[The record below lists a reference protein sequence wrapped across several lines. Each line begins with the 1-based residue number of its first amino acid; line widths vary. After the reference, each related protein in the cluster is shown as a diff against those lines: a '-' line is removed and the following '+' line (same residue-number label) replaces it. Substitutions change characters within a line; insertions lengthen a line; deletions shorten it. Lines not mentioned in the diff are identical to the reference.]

1 MSNLKFARDVIRAEL
16 QHAKQGLAYYEER
29 VQQLES
35 ALQQVDSLNG
45 PGKTKTAPKTTE
57 KNARAETY
65 SGVRPKGKAS
75 HSSSGRNSSAL
86 PKTGGDFWMRHVS
99 KKPKSAVDI
108 ANTAAAALK
117 LDPEKDQDLVRV
129 LKSRVAPALQN
140 LVNTKRVQDQG
151 IGRERRFF
159 VG

>member
-1 MSNLKFARDVIRAEL
+1 MSSLKFARDVIRAEL

-45 PGKTKTAPKTTE
+45 PGKTKTASGTTE
-57 KNARAETY
+57 KNGRARKQRAGR
-65 SGVRPKGKAS
+65 SKGKAGR
-75 HSSSGRNSSAL
+75 SSDRNGSAL
-86 PKTGGDFWMRHVS
+86 PKTGGDFWMRLVS
-99 KKPKSAVDI
+99 RKPKSAVDI
-108 ANTAAAALK
+108 ANAAAAALK

-140 LVNTKRVQDQG
+140 LVSAKRVQDQG
-151 IGRERRFF
+151 SGRERRFF
-159 VG
+159 IA